1 MSDERQ
7 QSPVDDPREGVS
19 RAPLLLIT
27 AWHLRRMRS
36 MPKAFYHVR
45 RLDLATRG
53 EKGCL
58 SVHRWGSR
66 RSLMVTTTWES
77 ETDAHRWLN
86 GARFTRTAAAL
97 RAIKG
102 TVARV
107 EQYRQDV
114 TLDATGIGAS

>member
-1 MSDERQ
+1 MSDARQ
-7 QSPVDDPREGVS
+7 QLPVDDAREGVS
-19 RAPLLLIT
+19 GASVLLIT

-58 SVHRWGSR
+58 WVHRWGSR
-66 RSLMVTTTWES
+66 RSLMLTTTWES
-77 ETDAHRWLN
+77 ETDARSWLD
-86 GARFTRTAAAL
+86 GASFARTAAAL

-102 TVARV
+102 TATRV

-114 TLDATGIGAS
+114 TLDSTGISAS